1 MIEPR
6 VYRAAFVPAL
16 LALVLTM
23 FSLQSRPGPLPQGL
37 AADVLFD
44 GRLAAAGAVDIASRE
59 PDRRAGTPGDRRTA
73 LRVRSQFEARGFPA
87 PELQRFS
94 HAGRELVNVIARRA
108 GRSRRQIVIV
118 AARDA
123 AVVPDAPGSAADTAA
138 LLELARVFEGRPTR
152 KTLVLASVDGSNLG
166 EVGTSR
172 LLEEL
177 PAPDQVD
184 GVLVMSD
191 LGSSTRRGPF
201 VQAWSND
208 TRRAGIGLQ
217 RTVAESIRQEL
228 EGAAG
233 GSGSPGQLARL
244 SFPIGI
250 GPQGVLLEAGY
261 DAVRISGSGELPP
274 DGDGPLEAID
284 EDTVGALGRATLRT
298 VTALDQGGRPEHGPK
313 SYVTAVS
320 QVMAGW
326 VLALLGGT
334 LLLPALVA
342 AVDAFARVRRRQ
354 IDVLP
359 WLRWLGAWVAPFLA
373 GYAVAEVLAL
383 TGATPTPPPAPVP
396 PDVLPLDGPALGVLG
411 GVAAAMLLGFLLARF
426 LAGRPDRALVRPE
439 GPGPAAAL
447 ALVVSVTALVLWLV
461 NPYAGLLAVPAAHLW
476 LLAVLTSARP
486 RRRVRVLLLL
496 LGALAPLIV
505 ALYYLV
511 RALDG
516 PALRRLVPAAARDRA
531 QRGAS
536 HGARGLR
543 DAGRAGRR
551 ARAGLPLARPR
562 RRRSR
567 SSRDPRSSAPA
578 RTPDR
583 ARWAAPAR
591 RSAGSPLA
599 GGRGSRYGGGD
610 DGRCGTAAPRPPG
623 AARGVRDRPGRGGG
637 RGAAALERRG
647 DLSRARSRAA
657 RRAAGRRRR
666 GRRARPR
673 PRPRLASSRRPRPRR
688 RRAARARS

>member
-1 MIEPR
+1 M
-6 VYRAAFVPAL
+6 
-16 LALVLTM
+16 
-23 FSLQSRPGPLPQGL
+23 
-37 AADVLFD
+37 
-44 GRLAAAGAVDIASRE
+44 
-59 PDRRAGTPGDRRTA
+59 
-73 LRVRSQFEARGFPA
+73 RSQFEARGFPA

-172 LLEEL
+172 LLDEL

-191 LGSSTRRGPF
+191 LGASTRRGPV

-217 RTVAESIRQEL
+217 RTVAESIRLEL

-244 SFPIGI
+244 SFPIGL

-261 DAVRISGSGELPP
+261 DAVGISGSGELPP
-274 DGDGPLEAID
+274 AGDGPLDAVD
-284 EDTVGALGRATLRT
+284 EDKVGALGRATLRT

-320 QVMAGW
+320 QVMTGW

-411 GVAAAMLLGFLLARF
+411 GVAVAMLLGFVLARF

-447 ALVVSVTALVLWLV
+447 ALVVSVTALRALARQPLRRPARRARRAPVA
-461 NPYAGLLAVPAAHLW
+461 AGRAHVGAA
-476 LLAVLTSARP
+476 AAPRAGAAARAG
-486 RRRVRVLLLL
+486 RARAADR
-496 LGALAPLIV
+496 GALLPG
-505 ALYYLV
+505 

-531 QRGAS
+531 QRGAP

-551 ARAGLPLARPR
+551 ARARLPRAGAGAGGAGARGAL
-562 RRRSR
+562 
-567 SSRDPRSSAPA
+567 DL
-578 RTPDR
+578 R
-583 ARWAAPAR
+583 ARLVR
-591 RSAGSPLA
+591 RTGLA
-599 GGRGSRYGGGD
+599 GRHRLG
-610 DGRCGTAAPRPPG
+610 APQV
-623 AARGVRDRPGRGGG
+623 AR
-637 RGAAALERRG
+637 L
-647 DLSRARSRAA
+647 
-657 RRAAGRRRR
+657 AGRRGSEVPWRR
-666 GRRARPR
+666 
-673 PRPRLASSRRPRPRR
+673 
-688 RRAARARS
+688 